1 MDTEKLLEAINLL
14 NTKLDALSTRVDE
27 LDATIFDDLLN
38 PMNEYVVNREHEDG
52 VNAFGEKYPSIA
64 EAGEDYKALY
74 GTDLASDIY
83 DAYQPYKEEYEED
96 SFVSE
101 ALRAIKEEI
110 DNIKTKLGVKVE
122 VKEVDKDGDGTA
134 ETLEVTD
141 KEEAKEEP
149 EEPEEPEEKEEPE
162 EEKEEKEETIDSPE
176 EIAEF
181 EKSLEQ
187 YK

>member
-38 PMNEYVVNREHEDG
+38 PMNEYVENREHEDG

-141 KEEAKEEP
+141 KEEAKEPEEKAEP
-149 EEPEEPEEKEEPE
+149 EELEEA
-162 EEKEEKEETIDSPE
+162 KEEKEETIDSPE

>member
-27 LDATIFDDLLN
+27 QDATIFDDLLN

-141 KEEAKEEP
+141 KEEAKEE
-149 EEPEEPEEKEEPE
+149 
-162 EEKEEKEETIDSPE
+162 KEETIDSPE

-187 YK
+187 YKQERLNERTT

>member
-149 EEPEEPEEKEEPE
+149 EVKEEVKEPEEK

>member
-1 MDTEKLLEAINLL
+1 MAK
-14 NTKLDALSTRVDE
+14 KYDE

-101 ALRAIKEEI
+101 ALRSIKEEI

-141 KEEAKEEP
+141 KEEPKEPKED
-149 EEPEEPEEKEEPE
+149 EKEDE
-162 EEKEEKEETIDSPE
+162 EETIDSPE

-181 EKSLEQ
+181 EKTLEQ

>member
-141 KEEAKEEP
+141 KEEAKE
-149 EEPEEPEEKEEPE
+149 PEEKEEPE
-162 EEKEEKEETIDSPE
+162 EVKEEKEEKEETIDSPE

>member
-141 KEEAKEEP
+141 KEETKEPEKLEEAKEEA
-149 EEPEEPEEKEEPE
+149 EEKE
-162 EEKEEKEETIDSPE
+162 EEKEETIDSPE

>member
-38 PMNEYVVNREHEDG
+38 PMNEYVENREHEDG

-141 KEEAKEEP
+141 KEEAKEPEKSEEAKEP
-149 EEPEEPEEKEEPE
+149 EK

>member
-141 KEEAKEEP
+141 KEEAKE
-149 EEPEEPEEKEEPE
+149 PEEKEELE
-162 EEKEEKEETIDSPE
+162 EAKEEAKEEKEETIDSPE

>member
-141 KEEAKEEP
+141 KEEAKEP
-149 EEPEEPEEKEEPE
+149 EAKEELE
-162 EEKEEKEETIDSPE
+162 EAKEEAKEEKEETIDSPE

>member
-141 KEEAKEEP
+141 KEEVK
-149 EEPEEPEEKEEPE
+149 EPEEKEEVK
-162 EEKEEKEETIDSPE
+162 EEKEEPEEKEETIDSPE

>member
-14 NTKLDALSTRVDE
+14 NTKLDALSDRVDE

-38 PMNEYVVNREHEDG
+38 PMNDYITDKEHEDG
-52 VNAFGEKYPSIA
+52 VNAFGAKYPSIA
-64 EAGEDYKALY
+64 ETGDEYKTLY
-74 GTDLASDIY
+74 GTDLASDLY

-96 SFVSE
+96 SFVEE
-101 ALRAIKEEI
+101 ALKTIKDAI
-110 DNIKTKLGVKVE
+110 NGIKSKLGVNVE
-122 VKEVDKDGDGTA
+122 VKEEDKDGDGTA
-134 ETLEVTD
+134 ETLEVKAEETP
-141 KEEAKEEP
+141 KEEAPVEETKEE
-149 EEPEEPEEKEEPE
+149 
-162 EEKEEKEETIDSPE
+162 EETIDSPE

>member
-141 KEEAKEEP
+141 KEEAKE
-149 EEPEEPEEKEEPE
+149 PEEPEEKEEVK

>member
-38 PMNEYVVNREHEDG
+38 PMNEYVENREHEDG

-141 KEEAKEEP
+141 KEEAKE
-149 EEPEEPEEKEEPE
+149 PEEKEEPKESE
-162 EEKEEKEETIDSPE
+162 EVKEKEEETIDSPE

>member
-141 KEEAKEEP
+141 KEEEK
-149 EEPEEPEEKEEPE
+149 EPEEKDVFTVKIVHKEEV
-162 EEKEEKEETIDSPE
+162 KEEKEETIDSPE

>member
-134 ETLEVTD
+134 ETLEVTE
-141 KEEAKEEP
+141 KEKEEP
-149 EEPEEPEEKEEPE
+149 EKLEEKKEEE

>member
-141 KEEAKEEP
+141 KEEAKE
-149 EEPEEPEEKEEPE
+149 PEEKEELE
-162 EEKEEKEETIDSPE
+162 EAKEEAKEEKEEKEETIDSPE

>member
-141 KEEAKEEP
+141 KEKEEPEAKEEVK
-149 EEPEEPEEKEEPE
+149 EPEEKE
-162 EEKEEKEETIDSPE
+162 EEKEETIDSPE

>member
-141 KEEAKEEP
+141 KEEEKEP
-149 EEPEEPEEKEEPE
+149 EEKEPEEKEEKE
-162 EEKEEKEETIDSPE
+162 EPEEKEETIDSPE

>member
-141 KEEAKEEP
+141 KEEPKEP
-149 EEPEEPEEKEEPE
+149 KEDE
-162 EEKEEKEETIDSPE
+162 EETIDSPE
-176 EIAEF
+176 EIADF
-181 EKSLEQ
+181 EKTLEQ

>member
-141 KEEAKEEP
+141 KEEEKA
-149 EEPEEPEEKEEPE
+149 EPEEKEVKEPE
-162 EEKEEKEETIDSPE
+162 ETEEKEEETIDSPE

>member
-141 KEEAKEEP
+141 KEEAKEP
-149 EEPEEPEEKEEPE
+149 EEKAEEKAEEKEE
-162 EEKEEKEETIDSPE
+162 EKEEETIDSPE

>member
-38 PMNEYVVNREHEDG
+38 PMNEYVENREHEDG

-141 KEEAKEEP
+141 KEEAKE
-149 EEPEEPEEKEEPE
+149 PEEKEAKEE
-162 EEKEEKEETIDSPE
+162 LEEAKEEKEEETIDSPE

>member
-1 MDTEKLLEAINLL
+1 MALTQLL
-14 NTKLDALSTRVDE
+14 N
-27 LDATIFDDLLN
+27 
-38 PMNEYVVNREHEDG
+38 
-52 VNAFGEKYPSIA
+52 
-64 EAGEDYKALY
+64 
-74 GTDLASDIY
+74 
-83 DAYQPYKEEYEED
+83 AYQPYKEEYEED

-141 KEEAKEEP
+141 KEEPKEPKED
-149 EEPEEPEEKEEPE
+149 EKEDE
-162 EEKEEKEETIDSPE
+162 EETIDSPE

-187 YK
+187 YKQERLNERTT

>member
-101 ALRAIKEEI
+101 ALRSIKEEI

-141 KEEAKEEP
+141 KEEPKEP
-149 EEPEEPEEKEEPE
+149 KEDE
-162 EEKEEKEETIDSPE
+162 EETIDSPE

>member
-141 KEEAKEEP
+141 KEEA
-149 EEPEEPEEKEEPE
+149 EPEEKEEPE
-162 EEKEEKEETIDSPE
+162 VKEEPEEKEEKEETIDSPE

>member
-38 PMNEYVVNREHEDG
+38 PMNEYVENREHEDG

-141 KEEAKEEP
+141 KEEAKEPEEKAEP
-149 EEPEEPEEKEEPE
+149 EELEEAKEKE
-162 EEKEEKEETIDSPE
+162 EETIDSPE

>member
-141 KEEAKEEP
+141 KEEEKEEP
-149 EEPEEPEEKEEPE
+149 EVKEVKEEKEEP
-162 EEKEEKEETIDSPE
+162 EEKEETIDSPE

>member
-149 EEPEEPEEKEEPE
+149 EKLEEPEEKEEKE
-162 EEKEEKEETIDSPE
+162 EEKEETIDSPE

>member
-101 ALRAIKEEI
+101 ALRSIKEEI

-141 KEEAKEEP
+141 KEEPKEP
-149 EEPEEPEEKEEPE
+149 KEDE
-162 EEKEEKEETIDSPE
+162 EETIASPE

>member
-141 KEEAKEEP
+141 KEEVK
-149 EEPEEPEEKEEPE
+149 EPEEKEEPE
-162 EEKEEKEETIDSPE
+162 EVKEEKEEKEEETIDSPE

>member
-141 KEEAKEEP
+141 KEEAKE
-149 EEPEEPEEKEEPE
+149 PEEKAEPE
-162 EEKEEKEETIDSPE
+162 EEKKEEEKEEETIDSPE

>member
-134 ETLEVTD
+134 ETLEVT
-141 KEEAKEEP
+141 
-149 EEPEEPEEKEEPE
+149 EKEEPKE
-162 EEKEEKEETIDSPE
+162 PEVKEEPKEVKEEKEEEKEETIDSPE

>member
-101 ALRAIKEEI
+101 ALRSIKEEI

-141 KEEAKEEP
+141 KPKED
-149 EEPEEPEEKEEPE
+149 EKEDE
-162 EEKEEKEETIDSPE
+162 EETIDSPE

>member
-141 KEEAKEEP
+141 KEEAKEP
-149 EEPEEPEEKEEPE
+149 
-162 EEKEEKEETIDSPE
+162 EEKEETIDSPE

>member
-38 PMNEYVVNREHEDG
+38 PMNEYVTNREHEDG

-141 KEEAKEEP
+141 KEEAKEPEAKEP
-149 EEPEEPEEKEEPE
+149 EKLE

>member
-38 PMNEYVVNREHEDG
+38 PMNEYVENREHEDG

-141 KEEAKEEP
+141 KEEAKE
-149 EEPEEPEEKEEPE
+149 PEEKEEPA
-162 EEKEEKEETIDSPE
+162 EEKEEAKEKEEETIDSPE

>member
-141 KEEAKEEP
+141 KEEAKEP
-149 EEPEEPEEKEEPE
+149 EEKEKEPEEK